1 MTTITTRVEGPNQR
15 IIHLNNQTAAPFVL
29 MENWPLPILEHPE
42 CPNLYGVL
50 FGTQDFELGA
60 YTFPL
65 PEMDYEEACELG
77 TALAGLVATGAARL
91 AGPECQGTI
100 LPAVYLRET
109 KDFRFETG
117 LAVFCDEVSW
127 LLCINLIQTLP
138 TSIPGVS
145 LPTVPPLEVTWE
157 REGYAALGEV
167 YLETAIINGELVLL
181 SEDMPDPED
190 LVWAAL
196 TEPGTE
202 VEVPHVRC
210 TPVALDLPVNEIM
223 AGLGYGE
230 A

>member
-15 IIHLNNQTAAPFVL
+15 IIHLNNHTAAPYVL

-42 CPNLYGVL
+42 CPNLFGVL

-65 PEMDYEEACELG
+65 PEMGYEEACELG

-91 AGPECQGTI
+91 ARAGCQGTI
-100 LPAVYLRET
+100 LPVVYLRET
-109 KDFRFETG
+109 ADFRFETG
-117 LAVFCDEVSW
+117 VAVFCDEISF
-127 LLCINLIQTLP
+127 LLCIDFILTLP

-145 LPTVPPLEVTWE
+145 LPPVPPPADSWGQ
-157 REGYAALGEV
+157 EGYAALGEV

-181 SEDMPDPED
+181 SEEMPDPED

-202 VEVPHVRC
+202 VEVAHVRC
-210 TPVALDLPVNEIM
+210 APVALDLTVDEIM
-223 AGLGYGE
+223 EGLGYGE